1 MNLYALILGLF
12 IAGGL
17 ATSLW
22 GWIVILRGRKSLAWP
37 SVAGTID
44 TSALSSESDALLP
57 AIEYR
62 YVVAGQTLRGT
73 VEFPSDITPTA
84 EFARSYVDKYP
95 VGAHVQVYYDP
106 DHPERATLEPG
117 QRRGDWMILALGIIT
132 TIVGVGLAL
141 QV

>member
-1 MNLYALILGLF
+1 MNLYVLILGLF
-12 IAGGL
+12 IGSGL

-22 GWIVILRGRKSLAWP
+22 GWIVILRGRKSLSWP
-37 SVAGTID
+37 SVAGTIE
-44 TSALSSESDALLP
+44 TSALSSEADALLP
-57 AIEYR
+57 AIKYR
-62 YVVAGQTLRGT
+62 YAVAGQTFRST

-106 DHPERATLEPG
+106 DRPERATLEPG
-117 QRRGDWMILALGIIT
+117 QRRGDWMILALGIVT